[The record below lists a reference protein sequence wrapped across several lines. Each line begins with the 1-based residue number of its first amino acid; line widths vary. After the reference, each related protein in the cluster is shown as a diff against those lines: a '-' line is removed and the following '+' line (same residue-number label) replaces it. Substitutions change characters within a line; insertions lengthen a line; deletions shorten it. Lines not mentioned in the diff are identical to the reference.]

1 MIATDSKRRAVDGSK
16 TRLDNRRKH
25 SSFRQKTADM
35 NQILIVLVFLLA
47 AEGIRCSP
55 TRRFEQFTFEK
66 YLTKARAVLGR
77 VPLIDGQ
84 VVRILN

>member
-1 MIATDSKRRAVDGSK
+1 MK
-16 TRLDNRRKH
+16 
-25 SSFRQKTADM
+25 
-35 NQILIVLVFLLA
+35 QILIVLVLLLA

-66 YLTKARAVLGR
+66 YLTKARAVLDR

-84 VVRILN
+84 VVIKLY